1 MITIDG
7 GRLEGGGQLVRA
19 AVALSALSGE
29 GVEIR
34 NIRARRKNPGLR
46 SQHIAAV
53 KAVAGACGAEI
64 TGLSQGSS
72 ILRFVPGPLRERNV
86 QVDVGTAG
94 SIALVLQAWLPA
106 ALVAGGRIAVRGGTE
121 VAWSPTIDYVDHVF
135 FEALRDAG
143 ASIELRILRRGY
155 FPRGGG
161 LVEVAVA
168 PSDLSPLHIAPKTRK
183 GGGIISCSSNLP
195 PHVAERQ
202 AHAAS
207 VRLSPVTGDLPVTL
221 DRREELETGSSCTVW
236 HSGKGACAL
245 GRRGYPAERVGEDA
259 ADALLAELASPA
271 SVDVHLA
278 DQLILYLARYGGSF
292 SASSFSLHAAT
303 MCWLCS
309 EFGFEVSHR
318 TDPDGTVEVRA

>member
-7 GRLEGGGQLVRA
+7 SRLEGGGQLVRA

-29 GVEIR
+29 GVEIH

-53 KAVAGACGAEI
+53 KAVAGVCGAECG
-64 TGLSQGSS
+64 GLAQGSS
-72 ILRFVPGPLRERNV
+72 NVRFVPGPLRERRL

-94 SIALVLQAWLPA
+94 SIPLVLQAWLPA
-106 ALVAGGRIAVRGGTE
+106 ALVAGGSISVSGGTE

-135 FEALRDAG
+135 LPVLRDAG
-143 ASIELRILRRGY
+143 AAVDLRILRRGY

-161 LVEVAVA
+161 LVEAVVA
-168 PSDLSPLHIAPKTRK
+168 PSDLSPLHPAPE
-183 GGGIISCSSNLP
+183 GPGGIISCSSNLP
-195 PHVAERQ
+195 AHVAERQ
-202 AHAAS
+202 ADAAAK
-207 VRLSPVTGDLPVTL
+207 RLFSVTGELPVTL
-221 DRREELETGSSCTVW
+221 DQREERETGSSCTVW
-236 HSGKGACAL
+236 QAGKGACAL

-259 ADALLAELASPA
+259 ADALLAELTAPA

-278 DQLILYLARYGGSF
+278 DQLVLYLARYGGSF

-303 MCWLCS
+303 MCWLCG
-309 EFGFEVSHR
+309 EFGFEVAHH
-318 TDPDGTVEVRA
+318 TTPEGTVEVRA

>member
-29 GVEIR
+29 GVEIN
-34 NIRARRKNPGLR
+34 NIRAGRANPGLR

-53 KAVAGACGAEI
+53 KAVAGVCGAEV
-64 TGLSQGSS
+64 TGLAQGSAS
-72 ILRFVPGPLRERNV
+72 LRFVPDSLRERTL

-94 SIALVLQAWLPA
+94 SIALVLQAWLPP
-106 ALVAGGRIAVRGGTE
+106 ALATGGRITVSGGTE
-121 VAWSPTIDYVDHVF
+121 VAWSPTIDYVEKVF
-135 FEALRDAG
+135 LPVLTNAG
-143 ASIELRILRRGY
+143 AAVGLRILRRGY

-161 LVEVAVA
+161 LVEVAVR
-168 PSDLSPLHIAPKTRK
+168 PSDLAPIHPAPERP
-183 GGGIISCSSNLP
+183 GGIISCSSNLP

-202 AHAAS
+202 AHAAGA
-207 VRLSPVTGDLPVTL
+207 RLSPVTGELPVTL
-221 DRREELETGSSCTVW
+221 DPREGVGTGSSCTVW
-236 HSGKGACAL
+236 HEGKGACAL

-278 DQLILYLARYGGSF
+278 DQLVIYLARFGGSF
-292 SASSFSLHAAT
+292 SAPSLSQHAAT
-303 MCWLCS
+303 MCWLCG
-309 EFGFEVSHR
+309 EFGLEVSHR
-318 TDPDGTVEVRA
+318 TGPRGTVEVRA